1 MASRGLAQGRVAVG
15 LVHHPVV
22 DKNGR
27 EISSAVTPT
36 DLHDLARS
44 ARTYGVESLW
54 IVTPLRDQ
62 QKLAARMMGFWQE
75 GVGAGYNP
83 NRGQALDLVRIV
95 DSLELALLGQ
105 GRIWEEEPLVW
116 GTSAQRGVPGGLNG
130 RLGFGRAREIIGS
143 GRPVLLL
150 FGTAWGMAPPA
161 LDKCDDLLEPLS
173 GPGEYNHLSV
183 RSAAAVVLDRLLG
196 RSEGD

>member
-1 MASRGLAQGRVAVG
+1 MAGPRVAVG

-27 EISSAVTPT
+27 EIASAVTPT

-44 ARTYGVESLW
+44 ARTYGVAALW
-54 IVTPLRDQ
+54 IITPLRDQ
-62 QKLAARMMGFWQE
+62 QKLAQRMMKFWQT

-95 DSLELALLGQ
+95 NDLDEALDGQ
-105 GRIWEEEPLVW
+105 AGIWGEEPLVW
-116 GTSAQRGVPGGLNG
+116 ATSASQREEK
-130 RLGFGRAREIIGS
+130 RLGYSPAREIIHRS
-143 GRPVLLL
+143 RPVFLLL
-150 FGTAWGMAPPA
+150 GTAWGLAPGVVER
-161 LDKCDDLLEPLS
+161 CDHILEPLQ

-196 RSEGD
+196 RSEGEKDEPD

>member
-1 MASRGLAQGRVAVG
+1 MVAKIPARGRIAVG

-27 EISSAVTPT
+27 EIASAVTPT

-44 ARTYGVESLW
+44 ARTYGVERLW
-54 IVTPLRDQ
+54 IITPLRDQ
-62 QKLAARMMGFWQE
+62 QKLAARMMGFWQK

-95 DSLELALLGQ
+95 DSLDEALADQAG
-105 GRIWEEEPLVW
+105 IWEQAPLVW
-116 GTSAQRGVPGGLNG
+116 ATSAQGSGE
-130 RLGFGRAREIIGS
+130 RLGFGRAREILDRD
-143 GRPVLLL
+143 RPVFLL
-150 FGTAWGMAPPA
+150 FGTAWGLAPGVVE
-161 LDKCDDLLEPLS
+161 KCDHILAPLQ

-183 RSAAAVVLDRLLG
+183 RSAAAVVLDRLLS

>member
-1 MASRGLAQGRVAVG
+1 MADQGEAKTRLAVG

-27 EISSAVTPT
+27 EIASAVTPT

-44 ARTYGVESLW
+44 ARTYGVETLW

-62 QKLAARMMGFWQE
+62 QKLAARMMGFWQK

-83 NRGQALDLVRIV
+83 NRGQALDLVRVV
-95 DSLELALLGQ
+95 DGIDQALAGQ
-105 GRIWEEEPLVW
+105 AEDWGEDPLVW
-116 GTSAQRGVPGGLNG
+116 ATSASARPGE
-130 RLGFGRAREIIGS
+130 RLSFGRARDKLGQ
-143 GRPVLLL
+143 GLPVLLL
-150 FGTAWGMAPPA
+150 FGTAWGLAPTVIER
-161 LDKCDDLLEPLS
+161 CDHVLAPLE

-183 RSAAAVVLDRLLG
+183 RSAAAVVLDRLMG
-196 RSEGD
+196 RS